1 MSCITPRV
9 GFGCSAR
16 EMKAEDRARRMAQ
29 SQRGHLT
36 VRQVLS
42 CGMSDRQI
50 QHRRAVGG
58 WVVVLPDVY
67 RLPGVPDTFD
77 GFLMAVQLWM
87 GDDGFFIGST
97 AAYLYSLDGMEKP
110 ARVQVARYSGVGH
123 PSLKVKRISRDDV
136 PKLRWIAQ
144 LRTCS
149 MERILLDV
157 AAELPPKVAGRA
169 LDDALRRRLTTLGR
183 VKRFLDEECGRGR
196 RGSKTLRR
204 LIAGRDDRD
213 AQVRSAFEA
222 QMLRILRRIK
232 GFKSEANRLVVVG
245 GERYFLDFFIPAAL
259 LGIECH
265 SFRWH
270 IGKHNEDARR
280 DRRIRSSGI
289 ELLYFTWDD
298 VFFDE
303 RHVEHEI
310 RDAIGRRLGQ
320 LFRPDALTG

>member
-87 GDDGFFIGST
+87 GDDGFFIGLT

-110 ARVQVARYSGVGH
+110 ARVQIARFSGVGH
-123 PSLKVKRISRDDV
+123 PSLKVKRITRNDA
-136 PKLRWIAQ
+136 PRPRWIAQ
-144 LRTCS
+144 LRTCP
-149 MERILLDV
+149 MEHILLDV
-157 AAELPPKVAGRA
+157 AADAPPKVAGRA
-169 LDDALRRRLTTLGR
+169 LDDALRRRLTTLDR
-183 VKRFLDEECGRGR
+183 MNRFLDEECGRGR

-204 LIAGRDDRD
+204 LIAGRTEMH
-213 AQVRSAFEA
+213 RSA
-222 QMLRILRRIK
+222 
-232 GFKSEANRLVVVG
+232 RL
-245 GERYFLDFFIPAAL
+245 
-259 LGIECH
+259 
-265 SFRWH
+265 S
-270 IGKHNEDARR
+270 
-280 DRRIRSSGI
+280 
-289 ELLYFTWDD
+289 
-298 VFFDE
+298 
-303 RHVEHEI
+303 
-310 RDAIGRRLGQ
+310 
-320 LFRPDALTG
+320 RPRCFGY